1 MRVTI
6 LNKNKNNHLIYQFQ
20 LILCL
25 QRVVT
30 EGYKSDAL
38 NLNIQYKMVQKC

>member
-6 LNKNKNNHLIYQFQ
+6 LNKKKNSHLIYQFQ

-25 QRVVT
+25 QRVVAQ
-30 EGYKSDAL
+30 GYKSDAL
-38 NLNIQYKMVQKC
+38 KGNIQ

>member
-6 LNKNKNNHLIYQFQ
+6 LNKKKPKKNSHLIYQFQ

-25 QRVVT
+25 QRVVAQ
-30 EGYKSDAL
+30 GYKSDAL
-38 NLNIQYKMVQKC
+38 KGDIQ